1 MYWQLQMK
9 KRFRIR
15 GICVTIVAEG
25 SEYMGYIIVVLA
37 AYLLGSSSMTYYL
50 GRLKNVDV
58 QSHGSGNLGASNAT
72 VTMGWGAGV
81 LVGIHDI
88 GKGVLAVVLARL
100 LFPELVHIG
109 AVAGV
114 ACVLGHMFPFYLG
127 FKGGKG
133 LASYLGMMLALDW
146 RVALGVILLLV
157 LVTVMTDFIAL
168 GTLSVVI
175 ASPVGVGILAQDII
189 LPLILLAAS
198 AVMVSKHMDNI
209 QRIRK
214 GTEIGLRSTIK
225 GEHRVK

>member
-1 MYWQLQMK
+1 
-9 KRFRIR
+9 
-15 GICVTIVAEG
+15 
-25 SEYMGYIIVVLA
+25 MGYILAAVA

-50 GRLKNVDV
+50 GRLKNIDV

-81 LVGIHDI
+81 LVAIHDI

-100 LFPELVHIG
+100 VFPELANIG

-146 RVALGVILLLV
+146 RLALGVMVLLV
-157 LVTVMTDFIAL
+157 IVTVVTDFIAL
-168 GTLSVVI
+168 GTISVVVV
-175 ASPVGVGILAQDII
+175 SPVGIGILAQDMI
-189 LPLILLAAS
+189 LPLILLVAT
-198 AVMVSKHMDNI
+198 AVMISKHMDNI
-209 QRIRK
+209 LRIRK